1 MTETPTSA
9 TPTTPPA
16 PVFPPG
22 RYGRRRE
29 PQRRRPVLVAGL
41 ALVVLVIGALVSVR
55 LYKNYGDPAYD
66 AQVVTYTDISD
77 AGLTLTFR
85 VTIPEGGQASCVLRA
100 RAKDGSEVGR
110 QEVVV
115 RDQSGDGAT
124 TTVTE
129 RLVTTAEPFIGEVLR
144 CVPAQ

>member
-1 MTETPTSA
+1 MTETPTA
-9 TPTTPPA
+9 TTQTA

-22 RYGRRRE
+22 RYGRRRA
-29 PQRRRPVLVAGL
+29 QRRHRPALVAGL
-41 ALVVLVIGALVSVR
+41 ALVTLVVGTLVSVR

-85 VTIPEGGQASCVLRA
+85 VTIPEGGQATCVVRA
-100 RAKDGSEVGR
+100 RSKDGAEVGK
-110 QEVVV
+110 QDVLV
-115 RDQSGDGAT
+115 RDAAGDGAT

-129 RLVTTAEPFIGEVLR
+129 RLVTTAKPFVGEVLR
-144 CVPAQ
+144 CVPA